1 MKKFLVSVLAISTL
15 GVLSTSP
22 VISADVEDEQIPSAL
37 VSTAGFH
44 GFELNEVSGL
54 RNNVSV
60 LYTGDATTQRLC
72 TSATAAPCNTANGYS
87 FKAVLGP
94 CSASVTVDCIESVSN
109 VSTSGSAT
117 AGVFKEYF
125 PAVGP
130 NAFTGSPSEGVPD
143 GKSPSLWSFANL
155 PHAFGND
162 YQVTVE
168 VTGMKQNGD
177 ALKPLRSLFVNI
189 TPVNI
194 FQTACDPQFYG
205 CFDDYVEDSSSGTT
219 KVKSRGAA
227 YDQDAGFR
235 CQNWGENAKC
245 ALKRAFP
252 ADARFAIKVRLT
264 TTPTGWLHG
273 RMKNPKAAITRADN
287 VTTVSI
293 EADPVKVPTVSTGA
307 QWASLPTAV
316 QQWYTDNCPRNC
328 GTRGNLN
335 TTDMTIRNAISNP
348 SAFAEGAFAQL
359 KLWTEFI
366 KDKAT
371 SMPSV
376 WNVRTLDYSEM
387 TKAPKCISEGSGVTG
402 IVATNSTLY
411 AEGPP
416 VFDTA
421 TSSLNYKVAS
431 PHYEKNGT
439 TEFKGTYDLILRS
452 DIAKC
457 LYGFDD
463 ATSTSKVEVTGE
475 DGAAKTVTTSMAV
488 ADGWFKFS
496 ASGFTFSAPTVKVTL
511 IKPAAPAVT
520 EQPTVAAAPTPVVA
534 PVSKPAFVVPTLKKG
549 KTRTVASVAKAY
561 GMSIPAGAKVVVAVA
576 AKSKKVCSVSGNK
589 TIRARAKGSCVMKVS
604 VTPKAT
610 KKVKKPKT
618 TSKTVTVKIS

>member
-1 MKKFLVSVLAISTL
+1 MKKFFVSVLALATL
-15 GVLSTSP
+15 GFITSSP
-22 VISADVEDEQIPSAL
+22 AVSAVVEDEQIPSAM
-37 VSTAGFH
+37 VSTLGFH

-60 LYTGDATTQRLC
+60 LMTETPTGTRLC
-72 TSATAAPCNTANGYS
+72 SSATAAPCDTASRYD

-94 CSASVTVDCIESVSN
+94 CSASVTVDCIESVST
-109 VSTSGSAT
+109 VSSSGTAT

-125 PAVGP
+125 PANAP
-130 NAFTGSPSEGVPD
+130 NAYTGSPSEGVPS
-143 GKSPSLWSFANL
+143 GKSPSLWTFANS
-155 PHAFGND
+155 PHAFGSD

-177 ALKPLRSLFVNI
+177 ALKPLRTFFANI
-189 TPVNI
+189 TPVSI
-194 FQTACDPQFYG
+194 FQTNCNPQFNG
-205 CFDDYVEDSSSGTT
+205 TCLDSYSETTGGDGKT
-219 KVKSRGAA
+219 KVSFAGVAA
-227 YDQDAGFR
+227 DQDAGYR
-235 CQNWGENAKC
+235 CHNWGENAKC
-245 ALKRAFP
+245 ALKHAFP
-252 ADARFAIKVRLT
+252 ADLRFAIKVRLT

-273 RMKNPKAAITRADN
+273 RMKNPKASITRADN

-293 EADPVKVPTVSTGA
+293 EADPVKVPTVSAGG
-307 QWASLPTAV
+307 QWASLPTTV
-316 QQWYTDNCPRNC
+316 QQWYTNNCPNNC
-328 GTRGNLN
+328 GTRVPGSLSNA
-335 TTDMTIRNAISNP
+335 DVSQRNAISNP
-348 SAFAEGAFAQL
+348 SAFATASFDQL
-359 KLWTEFI
+359 KLWTQFI
-366 KDKAT
+366 QDKAT
-371 SMPSV
+371 AIPSV
-376 WNVRTLDYSEM
+376 WNVRTLSYSEM

-402 IVATNSTLY
+402 IVSTNSTLY

-416 VFDTA
+416 AFDEA

-431 PHYEKNGT
+431 PHYEKDGT
-439 TEFKGTYDLILRS
+439 TEFKGTYDLVLRS

-475 DGAAKTVTTSMAV
+475 DGAAKTVTTSMSV

-511 IKPAAPAVT
+511 IKPAAATPVAT
-520 EQPTVAAAPTPVVA
+520 PVAAAPIATPT
-534 PVSKPAFVVPTLKKG
+534 PAFIVPTLKKG

-561 GMSIPAGAKVVVAVA
+561 GLSMPAGAKVVVSVA
-576 AKSKKVCSVSGNK
+576 AKSRKVCSVSGNK
-589 TIRARAKGSCVMKVS
+589 TIRATAKGSCVMKVS

>member
-1 MKKFLVSVLAISTL
+1 MKKFFVSILALATLGLVSASPA
-15 GVLSTSP
+15 LS
-22 VISADVEDEQIPSAL
+22 VEIEDEQVPSAL
-37 VSTAGFH
+37 TSAPGFH

-60 LYTGDATTQRLC
+60 LMTGDATTQRLC
-72 TSATAAPCNTANGYS
+72 TSTAAAPCNTPNGYS

-94 CSASVTVDCIESVSN
+94 CSSSVTVDCIESVNSI
-109 VSTSGSAT
+109 STAGAAT

-125 PAVGP
+125 PASAP

-143 GKSPSLWSFANL
+143 GKTPSMWTFANL
-155 PHAFGND
+155 PHAFGSD

-189 TPVNI
+189 TPVSV
-194 FQTACDPQFYG
+194 FQTTCNPQFNG
-205 CFDDYVEDSSSGTT
+205 TCIDDYYEDSSSGTT
-219 KVKSRGAA
+219 KVKFRGVAA
-227 YDQDAGFR
+227 DQDGGYR
-235 CQNWGENAKC
+235 CHNWGENAKC
-245 ALKRAFP
+245 ALKHAFP
-252 ADARFAIKVRLT
+252 ANARFGIKLRLS
-264 TTPTGWLHG
+264 TTPSGWLHG
-273 RMKNPKAAITRADN
+273 RMKNPKADITRADN
-287 VTTVSI
+287 VTTVSL
-293 EADPVKVPTVSTGA
+293 EADPVKVPAVSTGA
-307 QWASLPTAV
+307 QWASLPAAV
-316 QQWYTDNCPRNC
+316 QQWYTDNCPNTC
-328 GTRGNLN
+328 GTRIPNSLSN
-335 TTDMTIRNAISNP
+335 TDLTQRNAIANP
-348 SAFAEGAFAQL
+348 SAYSAAAFSQL

-371 SMPSV
+371 AVPSI
-376 WNVRTLDYSEM
+376 WNVRTLDGSEM
-387 TKAPKCISEGSGVTG
+387 QRAPKCIKEGSGVTG

-416 VFDTA
+416 EFDTT

-439 TEFKGTYDLILRS
+439 TEFKGTYDLVLRS

-463 ATSTSKVEVTGE
+463 ASSTAKVEVTE
-475 DGAAKTVTTSMAV
+475 DGGTAKTATTSMSV
-488 ADGWFKFS
+488 ADGWFKFG
-496 ASGFTFSAPTVKVTL
+496 AAGFTFSAPTVKVTL
-511 IKPAAPAVT
+511 IKPAAATPPVIAT
-520 EQPTVAAAPTPVVA
+520 PIAAPA
-534 PVSKPAFVVPTLKKG
+534 PTPAFVVPTLKKG

-561 GMSIPAGAKVVVAVA
+561 GLSVPAGAKVVVSVA

-589 TIRARAKGSCVMKVS
+589 TIRAIAKGSCTMKIS

-610 KKVKKPKT
+610 AKVKKPKT
-618 TSKTVTVKIS
+618 TSKTATVKIS